1 MPKLEILS
9 GKREGDVVDLP
20 SDGLDIG
27 NRKNAKLSIRDP
39 WISFSHAKIVC
50 EDGRFVIEDLG
61 SSNGVSVNG
70 KKVTRHPLQASDEIL
85 LGKTRLRFVETDSGL
100 PSLPDAEQ
108 RGSTLR
114 LTRPDVDLADGS
126 AERAASLEREVDE
139 LRRMKEVLER
149 FLDMPPEAR
158 KARMASSSGAGV
170 DLEAAEKAR
179 QVAVA
184 KVVELEGKLSSAEA
198 RAVDAENRLKG
209 SVEDKKK
216 EISKLKARQD
226 EDLSS
231 LVQEKTQAEDA
242 RARAEARAAE
252 LEKRVETA
260 AADANARADRI
271 ARELETARKS
281 AIDAEAR
288 SAKLERDLDA
298 SRRASGRLTASG
310 AAASSPETDTL
321 RADLAAAH
329 AERDALQRRYDDTR
343 QEIDRISMEQIDL
356 EDTLR
361 KKIAELEARL
371 SARQLTEGA
380 LASETFP
387 PADEKLPSEPGTET
401 SSAPPRAPADEKLSS
416 RGLGSALTQPWSPI
430 DEKLEPEGDK
440 LSFMGGEKLSL
451 GAPPDELSLGPERD
465 ELSLS
470 EPGSKLSLGPEPD
483 ELSPSKHSLG
493 PEPDELS
500 LGPDRD
506 SLSPDEKLSFQG
518 ETTQKLPFGGEKLAE
533 KLTLPDD
540 DEDNL
545 SLASEDRLSLAPEAH
560 EEKLPL
566 PKEGNLSSPP
576 DGAPAEPT

>member
-70 KKVTRHPLQASDEIL
+70 KKVTRHPLQAQDEIL
-85 LGKTRLRFVETDSGL
+85 LGKTRMRFVETDSGL
-100 PSLPDAEQ
+100 PSLPDAER

-114 LTRPDVDLADGS
+114 LTRPEADSGES
-126 AERAASLEREVDE
+126 SEAERFASLEREVDE

-149 FLDMPPEAR
+149 FLDMSPEDR

-170 DLEAAEKAR
+170 DQEAAEKAR

-184 KVVELEGKLSSAEA
+184 KVVELEGKLSAAEA

-209 SVEDKKK
+209 SAEDKKK
-216 EISKLKARQD
+216 EIAKLKARQD
-226 EDLSS
+226 EDLGSIAAD
-231 LVQEKTQAEDA
+231 KTAAEDA

-271 ARELETARKS
+271 AKELETARKS

-288 SAKLERDLDA
+288 SAKLERDLDS

-310 AAASSPETDTL
+310 AASSPETDTL
-321 RADLAAAH
+321 KADLAAAH
-329 AERDALQRRYDDTR
+329 AERDALQRRLDDTR

-356 EDTLR
+356 EDSLR

-371 SARQLTEGA
+371 SARELTGGPPPSD
-380 LASETFP
+380 LFP
-387 PADEKLPSEPGTET
+387 SPAAEEKLL
-401 SSAPPRAPADEKLSS
+401 SAPAEEKLVSAPAEEKPASPAL
-416 RGLGSALTQPWSPI
+416 ALTQPWALV
-430 DEKLEPEGDK
+430 DEKQELDK
-440 LSFMGGEKLSL
+440 LSLPLEKHKE
-451 GAPPDELSLGPERD
+451 DEPSFEA
-465 ELSLS
+465 
-470 EPGSKLSLGPEPD
+470 EPD
-483 ELSPSKHSLG
+483 ELRP
-493 PEPDELS
+493 
-500 LGPDRD
+500 GPD
-506 SLSPDEKLSFQG
+506 LSPEEKLSFQS
-518 ETTQKLPFGGEKLAE
+518 ETTQKLPLGAE
-533 KLTLPDD
+533 KLGSLTLPGDD
-540 DEDNL
+540 D
-545 SLASEDRLSLAPEAH
+545 LSLAPEARD
-560 EEKLPL
+560 EEKS
-566 PKEGNLSSPP
+566 PKEGNLSSP
-576 DGAPAEPT
+576 DSATETT